1 MYITGETVT
10 RRIAEIAKEADARSG
25 HAVSYEEYIA
35 IPYVG
40 QIILRFNLNRET
52 FTPDDLDRYERMLA
66 EIAGDEFLVD
76 FMGSVYRKAGVDFAS
91 VWDRLADMRQKYAGE
106 TIPPSVH
113 SEGIAA
119 DVKTLLSLAGIDE
132 NRQAWEI
139 QVDDRYTLLLFGEEG
154 KTLARLEQPLK
165 LTVAETRQAPCE
177 GLIRATAYC
186 RRNGISLVRILLG

>member
-40 QIILRFNLNRET
+40 QIILRFNLNREA

-76 FMGSVYRKAGVDFAS
+76 FMGSVYRKAGVDFTS
-91 VWDRLADMRQKYAGE
+91 VWDRLADMREKYADE
-106 TIPPSVH
+106 TIPPSIH
-113 SEGIAA
+113 SGGIAA
-119 DVKTLLSLAGIDE
+119 DVNTLLNLAGIDE

-139 QVDDRYTLLLFGEEG
+139 QVDDDEYTLLLFGEEG
-154 KTLARLEQPLK
+154 KTLAQLEQPLK
-165 LTVAETRQAPCE
+165 LTVAETRQVM
-177 GLIRATAYC
+177 LS
-186 RRNGISLVRILLG
+186 SL